1 LPDFLQ
7 NNSKKCTFAST
18 NQKINIIMVEKIGC
32 NAGKVWTQ
40 LDAAGRS
47 NVKDLKKLTKLTDKD
62 LYAAIGWLAREGKL
76 TLEEVDKEIFVSL
89 K

>member
-1 LPDFLQ
+1 
-7 NNSKKCTFAST
+7 
-18 NQKINIIMVEKIGC
+18 M
-32 NAGKVWTQ
+32 
-40 LDAAGRS
+40 
-47 NVKDLKKLTKLTDKD
+47 TKLTDKD